1 MATAIA
7 IESLWVSERCQA
19 LTPRSSASTTALP
32 CSATTGAPPRLRTT
46 STSRSLNA
54 PRPTPSAFITA
65 SLAPKRAASRGAGS

>member
-32 CSATTGAPPRLRTT
+32 CSATGRAPRRTT
-46 STSRSLNA
+46 STSRSG
-54 PRPTPSAFITA
+54 
-65 SLAPKRAASRGAGS
+65 RAQSYAERLHHRLLGAEPGASRGAGS